1 MPVKKQQL
9 ELDME
14 QQTGSKLGK
23 EYVMAVYLLPCLFN
37 LYAEYIMR
45 NAGLDEAQAGI
56 KIAGENINNLRY
68 ADDTN
73 LNAPVVSRGWE
84 CVYLASQN
92 HLPQVLDPG
101 ALPIVDTPVAD
112 DCHP

>member
-1 MPVKKQQL
+1 MIP
-9 ELDME
+9 
-14 QQTGSKLGK
+14 GSRRK
-23 EYVMAVYLLPCLFN
+23 E
-37 LYAEYIMR
+37 
-45 NAGLDEAQAGI
+45 DE
-56 KIAGENINNLRY
+56 KNKSGEERKVTIRVS
-68 ADDTN
+68 DEV
-73 LNAPVVSRGWE
+73 APVVSRGWE